1 MPKIAGTNA
10 WGGRLLCVVTMDSL
24 NTDVPT
30 MIELL

>member
-10 WGGRLLCVVTMDSL
+10 WGGLLCVVTMDSL